1 MKAGMV
7 NDRESN
13 QWIPLFDSL
22 RSSPVTYRSESEES
36 MSAKVERIIEE
47 IETLSEDEWSQ
58 LVGYLERREE
68 LGWLKLSEES
78 FAEDWNSEEDSI
90 YDRL

>member
-1 MKAGMV
+1 M
-7 NDRESN
+7 R
-13 QWIPLFDSL
+13 
-22 RSSPVTYRSESEES
+22 
-36 MSAKVERIIEE
+36 AKVERIIEE

-58 LVGYLERREE
+58 LAGYLERREE

-78 FAEDWNSEEDSI
+78 FAEDWDSEEDSI